1 MKTTSRRDATRG
13 EAATGIPMDL
23 PVDAIVPDEHNRV
36 IDETEE
42 DFRELVES
50 VRVLGV
56 LQRVHVKICDELRH
70 VLIDGERRW
79 RASIAAGRTTI
90 PCEVWPD
97 DTSARDLAVA
107 GLVMNEQRKAH
118 GSLHV
123 ARRLRQIK
131 NEFGETQEE
140 LATRTGLL
148 LGRVKSYLALFGASD
163 TLLDFFEKQ
172 DLPLRIACE
181 FMRCEKALG
190 EAVARRLTKQYV
202 ESPMTVRELER
213 LRKRQESGAGAKDN
227 GDGAVR
233 ATRPCRPPSFRRHVK
248 AAFRADR
255 DGALRELEEVASELG
270 LRVVVVAP
278 TEGGAVP
285 R

>member
-1 MKTTSRRDATRG
+1 
-13 EAATGIPMDL
+13 
-23 PVDAIVPDEHNRV
+23 
-36 IDETEE
+36 
-42 DFRELVES
+42 
-50 VRVLGV
+50 
-56 LQRVHVKICDELRH
+56 
-70 VLIDGERRW
+70 
-79 RASIAAGRTTI
+79 
-90 PCEVWPD
+90 
-97 DTSARDLAVA
+97 
-107 GLVMNEQRKAH
+107 
-118 GSLHV
+118 
-123 ARRLRQIK
+123 
-131 NEFGETQEE
+131 
-140 LATRTGLL
+140 
-148 LGRVKSYLALFGASD
+148 
-163 TLLDFFEKQ
+163 
-172 DLPLRIACE
+172 
-181 FMRCEKALG
+181 MRCEKALG